1 MAFLGATG
9 RCSGC
14 TVLIFECVDGVSRG
28 YWQMFQVYML
38 IIILI
43 LPTIIMTFAYSSISI
58 EVIRFNHKIATI
70 QGMQIKALQLNPIYM
85 THRTLLALCIKRCE
99 IKNIEHGFLS
109 CTRPSGLLAA
119 CLGRRDDAVCY
130 CLQGGATPPDASPVA
145 QSGA

>member
-1 MAFLGATG
+1 MNCVDCVSRGYWQMFQVYCTDLIKKVLMAFLGATG

-85 THRTLLALCIKRCE
+85 THRTLLAFCIKRCE
-99 IKNIEHGFLS
+99 IKNIESATARLFYISLF
-109 CTRPSGLLAA
+109 
-119 CLGRRDDAVCY
+119 CLCF
-130 CLQGGATPPDASPVA
+130 
-145 QSGA
+145 